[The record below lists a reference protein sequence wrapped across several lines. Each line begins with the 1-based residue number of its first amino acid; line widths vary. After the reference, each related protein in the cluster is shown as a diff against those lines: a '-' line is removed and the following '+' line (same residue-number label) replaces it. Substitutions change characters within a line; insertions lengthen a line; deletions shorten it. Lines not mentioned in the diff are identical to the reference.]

1 MGGFIV
7 LYLYALATCCDSVLV
22 STRLRVTLLMR
33 LASADA
39 CTAALWCYWVWCT
52 SVLRS
57 ESHTSK
63 SEKILS
69 KLSNTKLLDETPDE
83 FFGGETRVSGFWY
96 WFESFTEIRFF
107 LCHLHVNIDLNS
119 MLYT

>member
-1 MGGFIV
+1 MPALLRLV
-7 LYLYALATCCDSVLV
+7 LLGL
-22 STRLRVTLLMR
+22 
-33 LASADA
+33 
-39 CTAALWCYWVWCT
+39 WCT

-83 FFGGETRVSGFWY
+83 FFASETRVSGFWY